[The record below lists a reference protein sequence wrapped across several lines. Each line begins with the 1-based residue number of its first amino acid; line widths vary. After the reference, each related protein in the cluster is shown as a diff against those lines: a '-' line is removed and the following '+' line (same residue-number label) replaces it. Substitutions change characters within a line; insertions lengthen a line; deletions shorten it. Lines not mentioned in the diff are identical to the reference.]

1 MCEAAMAAV
10 RGSNT
15 KPPLER
21 ISVFGANGHI
31 GRPLADWMRANS
43 PSTGLKLVMRNED
56 HRAALATAFPQAEIC
71 IANYY
76 DLGSLESALSGVQG
90 AFIVTPDFL
99 DEQRAMT
106 NFVYAARTNPG
117 LRHIVRLIAD
127 PPGMTAE
134 RVPDSLKA
142 FGGGTAVQHLRA
154 KAILEQSGLP
164 FTYINIAAYFMQN
177 FLTPFFNG
185 PIRAE
190 RILSVPRNRR
200 MGFIDTHD
208 IGACAAAILLSGNQR
223 HIGQTYHLDNGH
235 DVLWFDEVASL
246 MSDVFDQT
254 ITYDG
259 TDETFLRICGEGV
272 KAYIGRPDADQYYI
286 NYFQF
291 EQDNETVWRKSDI
304 VEFLTGRP
312 AKTLRQWLSE
322 NKHNI
327 LGQ

>member
-1 MCEAAMAAV
+1 MYKAKVMET
-10 RGSNT
+10 RGLDT
-15 KPPLER
+15 KPPLQR
-21 ISVFGANGHI
+21 IAVFGANGHI
-31 GRPLADWMRANS
+31 GRPLATWIQSKSSSTQLRLVIRSDAHR
-43 PSTGLKLVMRNED
+43 PSLE
-56 HRAALATAFPQAEIC
+56 AEFPSAEFV

-76 DLGSLESALSGVQG
+76 DLASLEAALAGVQG

-117 LRHIVRLIAD
+117 LRQVVRLIAD
-127 PPGMTAE
+127 PPGMTMD

-185 PIRAE
+185 PIRSE

-208 IGACAAAILLSGNQR
+208 IGACAASILLSPNQR
-223 HIGQTYHLDNGH
+223 HIGQTYHLDNGN
-235 DVLWFDEVASL
+235 DVLWFDEVADL
-246 MSDVFDQT
+246 MSDVFGEK
-254 ITYDG
+254 IRYDG
-259 TDETFLRICGEGV
+259 SDETFLRICGEGV
-272 KAYIGRPDADQYYI
+272 KSYIGRPDADQYFI

-291 EQDNETVWRKSDI
+291 EQDNETVWRKTDV

-312 AKTLRQWLSE
+312 AKSLRQWLSE
-322 NKHNI
+322 NKSQI
-327 LGQ
+327 FGL

>member
-1 MCEAAMAAV
+1 MAAG

-21 ISVFGANGHI
+21 IAVLGANGHI
-31 GRPLADWMRANS
+31 GRPLAALVSAKS
-43 PSTGLKLVMRNED
+43 PSTGLKLVIRNED
-56 HRAALATAFPQAEIC
+56 HRPALAGAFPQAEIC
-71 IANYY
+71 LANYY
-76 DLGSLESALSGVQG
+76 DLASLEAAMSGVQG

-117 LRHIVRLIAD
+117 LRHVVRLIAD

-134 RVPDSLKA
+134 RVPDNLSA

-200 MGFIDTHD
+200 MGFIDTDD
-208 IGACAAAILLSGNQR
+208 IGACAAAILLSDNQR
-223 HIGQTYHLDNGH
+223 HLGQTYHLDNGH
-235 DVLWFDEVASL
+235 DVMWFDEVAAL
-246 MSDVFDQT
+246 MSDVFGQA

-259 TDETFLRICGEGV
+259 TDETFLRLCGEGV

-322 NKHNI
+322 NKHHI
-327 LGQ
+327 IG

>member
-1 MCEAAMAAV
+1 MGMKNT
-10 RGSNT
+10 RGTNS
-15 KPPLER
+15 KPRLGR
-21 ISVFGANGHI
+21 IAIFGSNGHI
-31 GRPLADWMRANS
+31 GRPLAHWVRDHSRE
-43 PSTGLKLVMRNED
+43 TGLKLIIRNKE
-56 HRAALATAFPQAEIC
+56 HQEGLAAEFPQAEIC

-76 DLGSLESALSGVQG
+76 DLPSLEVALSDVQG

-117 LRHIVRLIAD
+117 LLQIVRLIAD
-127 PPGMTAE
+127 PPGMTMD

-154 KAILEQSGLP
+154 IAILEQSGLP

-185 PIRAE
+185 PIKAE

-200 MGFIDTHD
+200 MGFIDTND
-208 IGACAAAILLSGNQR
+208 IGACAASILLSDNQR
-223 HIGQTYHLDNGH
+223 HIGQTYHLDNGN
-235 DVLWFDEVASL
+235 DVMWFDEVAAL
-246 MSDVFDQT
+246 MSDVFGET
-254 ITYDG
+254 VGYDG
-259 TDETFLRICGEGV
+259 SDETFLRICGEGV

-291 EQDNETVWRKSDI
+291 EQDNETVWRKTDV
-304 VEFLTGRP
+304 VEFITGRP
-312 AKTLRQWLSE
+312 AKSLRQWLNE
-322 NKHNI
+322 NKQQI
-327 LGQ
+327 LG

>member
-1 MCEAAMAAV
+1 MAAV
-10 RGSNT
+10 RGSNS
-15 KPPLER
+15 KSPLER
-21 ISVFGANGHI
+21 IAVFGANGHI
-31 GRPLADWMRANS
+31 GCPLAEWIRANS
-43 PSTGLKLVMRNED
+43 ASTGLRLVIRNEG
-56 HRAALATAFPQAEIC
+56 HRAALAAAFPQAEIC
-71 IANYY
+71 LANYY
-76 DLGSLESALSGVQG
+76 DLGSLEAALAGVEG

-127 PPGMTAE
+127 PPGMTFE

-154 KAILEQSGLP
+154 KAILEASGLP
-164 FTYINIAAYFMQN
+164 VTYINIAAYFMQN

-190 RILSVPRNRR
+190 GILSVPRNRR

-208 IGACAAAILLSGNQR
+208 IGACAAAILLSANQR
-223 HIGQTYHLDNGH
+223 HIGQTYHLDNGN
-235 DVLWFDEVASL
+235 DVLWFDEVAAL
-246 MSDVFDQT
+246 MSEVFGQT
-254 ITYDG
+254 IAYDG

-272 KAYIGRPDADQYYI
+272 KAYIGRPDADRYFI

-312 AKTLRQWLSE
+312 AKSLRQWLSE
-322 NKHNI
+322 NKQNI
-327 LGQ
+327 LDQ

>member
-1 MCEAAMAAV
+1 MTAG

-15 KPPLER
+15 KPPLDR
-21 ISVFGANGHI
+21 IAVFGGNGHI
-31 GRPLADWMRANS
+31 GRPLADWVRANS
-43 PSTGLKLVMRNED
+43 ASTELKLVIRSED
-56 HRAALATAFPQAEIC
+56 HRAALAAAFPQAEIC

-76 DLGSLESALSGVQG
+76 DLASLEAALSGVQG

-117 LRHIVRLIAD
+117 LRHVVRLIAD
-127 PPGMTAE
+127 PPGMTVE

-142 FGGGTAVQHLRA
+142 FGGGTAEQHLRA

-208 IGACAAAILLSGNQR
+208 IGACAAAILLSSNQR

-235 DVLWFDEVASL
+235 DVMWFDEVAAL
-246 MSDVFDQT
+246 MSDVFGQT

-312 AKTLRQWLSE
+312 AKTLRHWLSD
-322 NKHNI
+322 NKQHI
-327 LGQ
+327 LGQL

>member
-1 MCEAAMAAV
+1 MAAV
-10 RGSNT
+10 RGSDT

-21 ISVFGANGHI
+21 IAVFGANGHI
-31 GRPLADWMRANS
+31 GRPLAEWVSKHS
-43 PSTGLKLVMRNED
+43 PSTGLRLVIRTD
-56 HRAALATAFPQAEIC
+56 QHRTALATAFPEAEIC

-76 DLGSLESALSGVQG
+76 DLASLEAALAGVQG

-117 LRHIVRLIAD
+117 LRHSVRLIAD
-127 PPGMTAE
+127 PPGMTLD

-235 DVLWFDEVASL
+235 DVMWFDEVAGL
-246 MSDVFDQT
+246 MSEVFSQP
-254 ITYDG
+254 IAYDG
-259 TDETFLRICGEGV
+259 TDETFLRFCGEGV
-272 KAYIGRPDADQYYI
+272 KAYIGRLDADQYYI

-322 NKHNI
+322 NQQDI
-327 LGQ
+327 LG

>member
-1 MCEAAMAAV
+1 MAAV
-10 RGSNT
+10 RGSDT
-15 KPPLER
+15 KPSLER
-21 ISVFGANGHI
+21 IAVFGANGHI
-31 GRPLADWMRANS
+31 GRPLADWVRRHS
-43 PSTGLKLVMRNED
+43 PSTGLRLVIRNED
-56 HRAALATAFPQAEIC
+56 HRGGLALAFPQAEIC
-71 IANYY
+71 LANYY
-76 DLGSLESALSGVQG
+76 DLGSLETALSGVEG

-117 LRHIVRLIAD
+117 LRHVVRLIAD

-200 MGFIDTHD
+200 MGFIDTDD

-235 DVLWFDEVASL
+235 DVMWFDEVAAL
-246 MSDVFDQT
+246 MSDVFGQA
-254 ITYDG
+254 IAYDG

-272 KAYIGRPDADQYYI
+272 KAYIGRPDADQYFI

-312 AKTLRQWLSE
+312 ANTLRRWLTD
-322 NKHNI
+322 NKQQI
-327 LGQ
+327 LGQS

>member
-1 MCEAAMAAV
+1 MAAGRG
-10 RGSNT
+10 RGSDT

-21 ISVFGANGHI
+21 IAVFGANGHI
-31 GRPLADWMRANS
+31 GRPLAEWITANS
-43 PSTGLKLVMRNED
+43 ATTGLKLVIRNED
-56 HRAALATAFPQAEIC
+56 HRAALAAAFPHAEIC

-76 DLGSLESALSGVQG
+76 DLASLESALFGVQG

-117 LRHIVRLIAD
+117 LRHVLRLIAD

-154 KAILEQSGLP
+154 KAILEESGLP
-164 FTYINIAAYFMQN
+164 FTYLNIAAYFMQN

-223 HIGQTYHLDNGH
+223 HIGQTYHLDNGN
-235 DVLWFDEVASL
+235 DVMWFDEVAAL
-246 MSDVFDQT
+246 MSDVFGQT

-272 KAYIGRPDADQYYI
+272 KAYIGRPDADQYFI

-322 NKHNI
+322 NKQHI
-327 LGQ
+327 LGQS

>member
-1 MCEAAMAAV
+1 MAAT
-10 RGSNT
+10 RGNDT
-15 KPPLER
+15 KAPLAR
-21 ISVFGANGHI
+21 IAVFGANGHI
-31 GRPLADWMRANS
+31 GRPLAEWIRAHS
-43 PSTGLKLVMRNED
+43 SATGLKLVIRSEA
-56 HRAALATAFPQAEIC
+56 HRAALVAALPEVEIC
-71 IANYY
+71 LANYY
-76 DLGSLESALSGVQG
+76 DLASLEVALSGVQG

-99 DEQRAMT
+99 DEERAMT

-127 PPGMTAE
+127 PPGMTLD

-154 KAILEQSGLP
+154 KAILEESGLP
-164 FTYINIAAYFMQN
+164 FTFINIAAYFMQN

-200 MGFIDTHD
+200 MGFIDTND

-235 DVLWFDEVASL
+235 DVLWFDEVAAM
-246 MSDVFDQT
+246 MSDVFGEA
-254 ITYDG
+254 IAYDG

-272 KAYIGRPDADQYYI
+272 KAYIGRPDADQYFL

-304 VEFLTGRP
+304 VAFLTGRP

-322 NKHNI
+322 NQHTI
-327 LGQ
+327 LGQQ